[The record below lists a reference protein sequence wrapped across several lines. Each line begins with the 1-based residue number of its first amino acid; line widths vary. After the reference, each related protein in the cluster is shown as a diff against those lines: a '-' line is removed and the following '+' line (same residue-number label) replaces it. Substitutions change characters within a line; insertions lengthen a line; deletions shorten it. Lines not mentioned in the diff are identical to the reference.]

1 MAAGAAPAPEVKVD
15 TKTETMPTAP
25 AVPATLMQRFQHLLH
40 EIFAGRED
48 HSGWHQ

>member
-15 TKTETMPTAP
+15 TETETTQTASAP
-25 AVPATLMQRFQHLLH
+25 PATLRQRFQQLLH

-48 HSGWHQ
+48 SASWRQ

>member
-1 MAAGAAPAPEVKVD
+1 MAAGAAPAPEVKAD
-15 TKTETMPTAP
+15 TETETKQTAP
-25 AVPATLMQRFQHLLH
+25 APPTTKWQRLQQKLH

>member
-15 TKTETMPTAP
+15 TEA
-25 AVPATLMQRFQHLLH
+25 ATPWQRFQQKLH
-40 EIFAGRED
+40 EIFAERED